1 MASNLE
7 VQPVLDARLLT
18 ENPSQIVSIG
28 ANQAIMRRFPA
39 STVNA
44 SSISWQNL
52 LSIGAGTLVD
62 TRAFIEYDLAITVT
76 TATAAGGGAPYK
88 FPGVSADF
96 TQIAPI
102 NVVGGAVYPTV
113 GFTQYPLHSVAQNAE
128 ITINNVSQGFT
139 CNQLFAVVKEWILD
153 EDQRANV
160 ATSCPA
166 ENSVSAVSQASA
178 AGAIV
183 PDQPLTPA
191 FACAGRSRASYQPIS
206 VAVVGPNTIITYRFR
221 EPVLV
226 PPMGL
231 HNSPALGNVE
241 SFGLAYNLDSSSQL
255 RNMLCSSLA
264 AAANNIVASLG
275 VAFSIAPT
283 AASLYLTFLTPPLDI
298 TPIPP
303 VCSYSYNFPQLQSTQ
318 IANSL
323 DAVPPAAYNSTSSM
337 TTTSQRLTTVP
348 QLYACKLGY
357 NVIGRNEQN
366 SNGAGLRIISVQ
378 INYGNFGTY
387 SLSQQEI
394 WELYTKNAPKSGL
407 THQAWLNMGCPVLIN
422 PTLDLTGANVFA
434 GMSNDAALMWSNT
447 ITYTAANY
455 ADFGSF
461 ANAGIGT
468 PATQF
473 YAYEVFI
480 QNGSVSIGGGSCVF
494 KQTSA
499 SQSAVVQALQQKDV
513 PTDQALK
520 SGDSVDGAGLFSTL
534 KSVFHH
540 AKKHAGTVA
549 KVLPIAQA
557 GLEALAG
564 SGASGGAMNYR
575 RRR

>member
-7 VQPVLDARLLT
+7 VQPVIDGRLLT

-39 STVNA
+39 STVNN

-76 TATAAGGGAPYK
+76 TATAVASPYR
-88 FPGVSADF
+88 FPGVLANYTGIS
-96 TQIAPI
+96 PI
-102 NVVGGAVYPTV
+102 NVVNAAVIPNV

-139 CNQLFAVVKEWILD
+139 CNQLFAVVKEWILN
-153 EDQRANV
+153 EDQRANI
-160 ATSCPA
+160 ASSCPSQ
-166 ENSVSAVSQASA
+166 NSVSAVSQASA
-178 AGAIV
+178 AGAVV

-191 FACAGRSRASYQPIS
+191 FACAGKSRVSYQPIS
-206 VAVVGPNTIITYRFR
+206 VSVSGVTTTIIYRLR

-264 AAANNIVASLG
+264 VVGTDFITGAAQLG
-275 VAFSIAPT
+275 LVSIAPV
-283 AASLYLTFLTPPLDI
+283 AASLYLTFLTPDLSI
-298 TPIPP
+298 TPIPV

-318 IANSL
+318 IANGI
-323 DAVPPAAYNSTSSM
+323 AVAAYDTTSSL
-337 TTTSQRLTTVP
+337 TTTSQRLTTIP
-348 QLYACKLGY
+348 QLYACKLGF

-366 SNGAGLRIISVQ
+366 SNGAGLQIVSCQIS
-378 INYGNFGTY
+378 YGNFGTY
-387 SLSQQEI
+387 NFDRTQL
-394 WELYTKNAPKSGL
+394 WELYTKNAPNSGL

-422 PTLDLTGANVFA
+422 PTLDLTGSNVFA

-455 ADFGSF
+455 ADFGGY
-461 ANAGIGT
+461 ANAGIAIPTTG
-468 PATQF
+468 F

-499 SQSAVVQALQQKDV
+499 SQSAVVQALQEKDA
-513 PTDQALK
+513 PSDKALEA
-520 SGDSVDGAGLFSTL
+520 SDSLNGRGLFSTL

-549 KVLPIAQA
+549 KILPVAQA

-564 SGASGGAMNYR
+564 SGASGGAMTYR

>member
-39 STVNA
+39 STVNN

-62 TRAFIEYDLAITVT
+62 TRAFIEYDLAITCT
-76 TATAAGGGAPYK
+76 TATAAASAYR
-88 FPGVSADF
+88 FPGVLADY
-96 TQIAPI
+96 TGIAPI
-102 NVVGGAVYPTV
+102 NVVAGAVIPTV

-166 ENSVSAVSQASA
+166 ENSVSAVSQAST
-178 AGAIV
+178 AGIV

-191 FACAGRSRASYQPIS
+191 FACAGRSRVSYQPIS
-206 VAVVGPNTIITYRFR
+206 VVVAAPNTTITYRFR

-264 AAANNIVASLG
+264 VVGAELPAGLG
-275 VAFSIAPT
+275 AAFSIAPT

-298 TPIPP
+298 TPIPV

-318 IANSL
+318 IANGIG
-323 DAVPPAAYNSTSSM
+323 APAYNTTSSL
-337 TTTSQRLTTVP
+337 TTTSQRLTTIP

-366 SNGAGLRIISVQ
+366 SNGAGLQILSCQ

-387 SLSQQEI
+387 NFDRTQL

-447 ITYTAANY
+447 ITYTAANFADLGAY
-455 ADFGSF
+455 ANS
-461 ANAGIGT
+461 GIAT